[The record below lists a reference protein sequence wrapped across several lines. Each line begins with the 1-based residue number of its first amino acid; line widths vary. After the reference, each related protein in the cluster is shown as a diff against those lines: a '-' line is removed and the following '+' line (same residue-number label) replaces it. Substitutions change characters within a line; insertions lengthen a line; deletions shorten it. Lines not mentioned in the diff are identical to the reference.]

1 MYSTISINI
10 TNMEVT
16 KETNWQFI
24 YKQRYCNEIKDFCRD
39 ILETRDNYSTLPKEK
54 QLEVTKKYLKIF
66 KETLKIFEI
75 FFANNCYFISEDRLV
90 VIYILSCNILK
101 NGMLFYKLYSI
112 MHKID
117 KREQCIKSTYFKNQY
132 INIFKEI
139 NIFFYKRLEIEGSYG
154 L

>member
-66 KETLKIFEI
+66 KETLKFLKFSLQIIVILFQKI
-75 FFANNCYFISEDRLV
+75 DLLLFTFYL
-90 VIYILSCNILK
+90 VIY
-101 NGMLFYKLYSI
+101 
-112 MHKID
+112 
-117 KREQCIKSTYFKNQY
+117 
-132 INIFKEI
+132 
-139 NIFFYKRLEIEGSYG
+139 
-154 L
+154 